1 MARPSTPLLRER
13 ELQAIDHFEAAL
25 QSEYGVEVEIVGE
38 SATIEEVLQY
48 YYFIRKADERY
59 MKYSLIRA
67 PGAVET
73 KFWIVRRHEELDN
86 KTYTVPPGR

>member
-1 MARPSTPLLRER
+1 MARPSTPLLRQR
-13 ELQAIDHFEAAL
+13 ELEAIEHFESAIA
-25 QSEYGVEVEIVGE
+25 SDVGVEVEIIDE

-67 PGAVET
+67 PGATAT